1 MNILSKKLLTRILPV
16 EWNQPTLT
24 ANGTMGG
31 NSMAVSRTFGGN
43 NGAWGEAWTAFAP
56 NTGVVGFYCDEWR
69 SSMYFNIYLPKPTRL
84 TRISYTS
91 HSSHSSSGGIYN
103 AKLYGGNSN
112 NDRHELLK
120 DIGTIGEGQSCDVS
134 INTQSHYQYFTL
146 YFENGGHSYEDRVEI
161 KNIKLYGEYDDFV

>member
-1 MNILSKKLLTRILPV
+1 MNILSKKLLSRILPV
-16 EWNQPTLT
+16 TWNQPTLT

-56 NTGVVGFYCDEWR
+56 NTGIVGFYCDEWK

-84 TRISYTS
+84 TRISFFIP
-91 HSSHSSSGGIYN
+91 HRDSSGGGAYN
-103 AKLYGGNSN
+103 TKLYGGNSN
-112 NDRHELLK
+112 NDRTNLLK
-120 DIGTIGEGQSCDVS
+120 NIGTVGENSSYDSS
-134 INTQSHYQYFTL
+134 ISTSNYYQYFTL

-161 KNIKLYGEYDDFV
+161 QSIKLYGEYEDFV